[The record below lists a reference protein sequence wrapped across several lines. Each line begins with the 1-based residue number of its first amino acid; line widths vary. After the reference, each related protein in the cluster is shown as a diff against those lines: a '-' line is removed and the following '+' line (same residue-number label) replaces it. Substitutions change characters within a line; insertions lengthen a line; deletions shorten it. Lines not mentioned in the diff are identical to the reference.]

1 MIAKDP
7 YTFRV
12 PSKYGLADAS
22 VPLVSSLS
30 ILRLSVGDGADSDP
44 FGCMVEVVGISGR
57 VITS

>member
-12 PSKYGLADAS
+12 PSKYGLAESS

-30 ILRLSVGDGADSDP
+30 ILRMSGGDGADPDP
-44 FGCMVEVVGISGR
+44 FGCMVEVVGK
-57 VITS
+57 